1 MPSSFNKIY
10 LRMGDSIKQ
19 KAISSVIWSAIEQFS
34 TLGIQ
39 MLCTLVVARF
49 LKPSDFGTVGM
60 LSIFTA
66 VSLCLINGGF
76 KTALIRKKDSTDV
89 DYSSVFYFNVFISIV
104 LYGILFFCSKY
115 IANFYN
121 IPELESISKV
131 TFLVLPISAFSLIQV
146 TILTKNIEFK
156 TLFRA
161 SLIAAVVSGVIGIC
175 LALYRKNVWAVV
187 CQNLSFYS
195 IQCIMLW
202 IFSKWKPLMLFS
214 SESIKSMFGFSMN
227 MMLSSLVTTFFNNLY
242 VLVIGKIFTP
252 TDLGNFSQAHK
263 LQNISSSS
271 ITEVVQRVSFPVL
284 SKFQSDDAMLAAVY
298 KKIIRV
304 TFFVVS
310 FVMFLLMGSAKNL
323 FGVLFDEKW
332 VMAGSFFSILCL
344 NGVLY
349 PLDSINLNV
358 LSVKGK
364 GRQYLTLE
372 IIRRVVLLIILFVS
386 SFFDI
391 ETFVWGQVLYSIIVL
406 FINIYTSGKQINYS
420 VASQCKDL
428 FPTFLLGFSMMIVL
442 KTIDSHLIGNSI
454 FRLMEQLIL
463 GTIIYIGIAFVFKNY
478 ALKELLA
485 IIKKK

>member
-1 MPSSFNKIY
+1 
-10 LRMGDSIKQ
+10 MGDNIKQ
-19 KAISSVIWSAIEQFS
+19 KAVNSVIWSAVEQFS

-39 MLCTLVVARF
+39 MLCTLVIARF

-66 VSLCLINGGF
+66 VSLCLINSGF

-104 LYGILFFCSKY
+104 LYVILFFCSKY
-115 IANFYN
+115 IADFYN

-146 TILTKNIEFK
+146 TILTKNIDFK
-156 TLFRA
+156 TQFRT
-161 SLIAAVVSGVIGIC
+161 SLIAAIVSGFIGIC
-175 LALYRKNVWAVV
+175 LALYYKNVWAVV
-187 CQNLSFYS
+187 FQNLSFYG

-202 IFSKWKPLMLFS
+202 VLSKWKPLMLFS
-214 SESIKSMFGFSMN
+214 FESIKGMFSFSMN
-227 MMLSSLVTTFFNNLY
+227 MMLSTLVATFFNNLY
-242 VLVIGKIFTP
+242 VLVIGKIYTP
-252 TDLGNFSQAHK
+252 TDLGNFSQAQK

-284 SKFQSDDAMLAAVY
+284 SKFQSDDAMLATVY

-349 PLDSINLNV
+349 PLHSINLNV

-364 GRQYLTLE
+364 GSQYLSLE
-372 IIRRVVLLIILFVS
+372 IIRRAVLLIILLVS

-406 FINIYTSGKQINYS
+406 FINLYTCGKQINYS

-428 FPTFLLGFSMMIVL
+428 FPTFLLGLSMMIVL
-442 KTIDSHLIGNSI
+442 KIIDSHLIGNPF
-454 FRLMEQLIL
+454 FRLIEQLIL
-463 GTIIYIGIAFVFKNY
+463 GTILYLSVAFVFNNY
-478 ALKELLA
+478 AFKELMI
-485 IIKKK
+485 IIKNK